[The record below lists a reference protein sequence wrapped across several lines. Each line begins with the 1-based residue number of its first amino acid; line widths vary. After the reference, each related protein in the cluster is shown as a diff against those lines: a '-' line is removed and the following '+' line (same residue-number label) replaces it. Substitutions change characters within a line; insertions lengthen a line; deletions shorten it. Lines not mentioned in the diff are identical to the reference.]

1 MSIRD
6 QYIQAFEAIRHKH
19 GEEDSSG
26 WEIDPD
32 VSLKQAIGY
41 TGQYV
46 VKHSQKHFRYDYYSC
61 VLRMAMRDL
70 SYNPGNGKILCM
82 DIGCG
87 PGLFS
92 WVVQDYMSSHRVK
105 RKNLMVI
112 GYDHAK
118 NMIRLS
124 KKFHVSLRKQCA
136 TSYNWHGDFKFNRLK
151 QNLKGLNFSN
161 YDVIVTLGHVLIQIN
176 DNAQEMRKF
185 SKIVRSLCPFK
196 SCIVVA
202 VDAYSLEERRR
213 QFRSSWKVF
222 RKALQ
227 DDKMNCKS
235 EKFGPDRS
243 YVYTR
248 LKYGR
253 VGS

>member
-6 QYIQAFEAIRHKH
+6 QYIQAFKAIRKRY
-19 GEEDSSG
+19 GEKASG

-41 TGQYV
+41 TRKHV

-70 SYNPGNGKILCM
+70 SYNSVYGKILCM

-92 WVVQDYMSSHRVK
+92 WVVQDYMSSNRVK
-105 RKNLMVI
+105 SENLKMI

-124 KKFHVSLRKQCA
+124 KKFHVSLCKRCA
-136 TSYNWHGDFKFNRLK
+136 TSYTWHGDFKFNRLK
-151 QNLKGLNFSN
+151 QNLKGSDFSN
-161 YDVIVTLGHVLIQIN
+161 HDVIITLGHVLIQIN
-176 DNAQEMRKF
+176 DN
-185 SKIVRSLCPFK
+185 
-196 SCIVVA
+196 
-202 VDAYSLEERRR
+202 
-213 QFRSSWKVF
+213 
-222 RKALQ
+222 
-227 DDKMNCKS
+227 
-235 EKFGPDRS
+235 
-243 YVYTR
+243 T
-248 LKYGR
+248 
-253 VGS
+253 

>member
-6 QYIQAFEAIRHKH
+6 QYIQAFEAISKRY
-19 GEEDSSG
+19 GEKASG

-32 VSLKQAIGY
+32 VSLKQAIRY
-41 TGQYV
+41 TRQYV
-46 VKHSQKHFRYDYYSC
+46 VGNPQNHFRYDYYRN
-61 VLRMAMRDL
+61 VLYKAMYDF
-70 SYNPGNGKILCM
+70 SYNPVNGKILCM

-92 WVVQDYMSSHRVK
+92 WVVQDYMSSNRVK
-105 RKNLMVI
+105 SKNLKVI

-151 QNLKGLNFSN
+151 QNLKGLDFSN
-161 YDVIVTLGHVLIQIN
+161 HDVIVTLGHVLIQIN
-176 DNAQEMRKF
+176 DNAQAMRKF
-185 SKIVRSLCPFK
+185 SKIIRSLCPFR

-202 VDAYSLEERRR
+202 VDAYSSEERRR
-213 QFRSSWKVF
+213 QFRSSWKTF
-222 RKALQ
+222 REYLR
-227 DDKMNCKS
+227 DDGMNCESK
-235 EKFGPDRS
+235 EPIIYRYGN
-243 YVYTR
+243 YIYNR
-248 LKYGR
+248 L
-253 VGS
+253 VDVE